1 MRNQRV
7 ICNVYFHAPYLTGLS
22 FFSNEWNY
30 ERMPEFDEELIDD
43 IEEFDAI
50 NDAPE
55 VISKVTSV
63 TNELDI
69 AVAAWHEDGRW
80 TLGILPDPADIAQ
93 IITSLKSQQTNGGA
107 IALISI
113 DEEFFILIRVLG
125 SHISLFLS
133 DVTCAL
139 DYPVAEE
146 LMEIADLPIP
156 EDDEESGPVGHLEI
170 LADLGLNGMEISAL
184 CDDEE
189 LFPDEQLEAIAARLG
204 FGDQFAELLDL

>member
-1 MRNQRV
+1 MRVALEQARKAVASGDIPVGAAIFN
-7 ICNVYFHAPYLTGLS
+7 ASG
-22 FFSNEWNY
+22 
-30 ERMPEFDEELIDD
+30 ELI
-43 IEEFDAI
+43 A
-50 NDAPE
+50 
-55 VISKVTSV
+55 
-63 TNELDI
+63 
-69 AVAAWHEDGRW
+69 
-80 TLGILPDPADIAQ
+80 
-93 IITSLKSQQTNGGA
+93 
-107 IALISI
+107 I

-133 DVTCAL
+133 DATAAL

-156 EDDEESGPVGHLEI
+156 EEDEESGPVGHLEI

-204 FGDQFAELLDL
+204 FGEEFAELLDL